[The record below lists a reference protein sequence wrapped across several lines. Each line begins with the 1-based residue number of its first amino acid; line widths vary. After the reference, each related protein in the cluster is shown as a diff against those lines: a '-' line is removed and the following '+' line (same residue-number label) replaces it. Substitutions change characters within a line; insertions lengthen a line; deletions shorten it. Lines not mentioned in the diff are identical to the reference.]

1 MRLRLCLF
9 AFLIVPFAAFGA
21 NKEMVELQRDV
32 ATLQDQVRTLQ
43 TSQTEKLTA
52 MGVLL
57 QQTLDAANNAVKGM
71 AVLES
76 RMNDRLDKQTASVG
90 QPVVAVGAK
99 VDQMSSEFQS
109 LRESI
114 NDVGSRLGR
123 LELKLVDL
131 GNAVR
136 TIQSPPAAPTAAA
149 SSAPVIP
156 AGTLYDTAYRDKMSG
171 KPELALK
178 GFTDY
183 VQMYGDT
190 DLAPNAQ
197 FFIGQIHAEQGDF
210 DSAVKDFDAVVE
222 RYPSSGKTADALF
235 AKGMALVKLNKKTDG
250 AKEFRAILTKYP
262 NHETAPKAC
271 SQLKALGYSCGAPAA
286 AKKKARG

>member
-1 MRLRLCLF
+1 MRLRLRLF

-43 TSQTEKLTA
+43 TSQTEKLTSIS
-52 MGVLL
+52 VLL
-57 QQTLDAANNAVKGM
+57 QQTLDAANNAVKAM

-76 RMNDRLDKQTASVG
+76 RVNDRLDKQTASVG

-109 LRESI
+109 LRESM
-114 NDVGSRLGR
+114 NDVGSRIGK

-131 GNAVR
+131 NNAIR
-136 TIQSPPAAPTAAA
+136 TIQAPPPAPTAAA
-149 SSAPVIP
+149 NSAPVIP
-156 AGTLYDTAYRDKMSG
+156 AGTLYETAYRDKMTG

-178 GFTDY
+178 GFTEY
-183 VQMYGDT
+183 VQLYRDT
-190 DLAPNAQ
+190 NLAPDAQ

-222 RYPSSGKTADALF
+222 NWPSNGKTADALY

-250 AKEFRAILTKYP
+250 AKEFRAVLTKYP
-262 NHETAPKAC
+262 THEAAPKAC
-271 SQLKALGYSCGAPAA
+271 SQLKALGLSCGVPAA
-286 AKKKARG
+286 TKKKARN